1 MANSDV
7 IQAFAIQDPFTSDR
21 ISKMLGE
28 TTIWLRRVR
37 AQGRREGD
45 RYLRDFEERSR
56 PLVRADELKR
66 LNPQCQILLVRP
78 YQPIA
83 TDKII
88 QTLGTGC
95 SSKGLPKSFS

>member
-37 AQGRREGD
+37 AHCRREGGH
-45 RYLRDFEERSR
+45 YLRDFEERSR